1 MILFFLQLMGNPSDG
16 FYGKT
21 ISLSIQNFWAEV
33 TIYESEKLILTPHP
47 LCDPTEFGSLAD
59 LHDSY
64 GRDGYLGGLRLLQA
78 TCRKFYQYCS
88 KHGIALAKRNF
99 TLKYDTN
106 IPRQVRKWLLILHV
120 SGFKVWYVFAL
131 VFRNLPHSKNASG
144 FHSVTWWPTNSNR
157 ITLWHLV
164 FFFTALKK

>member
-1 MILFFLQLMGNPSDG
+1 MGNPSDG
-16 FYGKT
+16 FFGKT

-33 TIYESEKLILTPHP
+33 TIFESERLILTPH
-47 LCDPTEFGSLAD
+47 LLNDPTEFGSLAD

-78 TCRKFYQYCS
+78 TCRKFYIYCS

-106 IPRQVRKWLLILHV
+106 VPRQVSFLLNDVGKEHFIYRK
-120 SGFKVWYVFAL
+120 
-131 VFRNLPHSKNASG
+131 
-144 FHSVTWWPTNSNR
+144 
-157 ITLWHLV
+157 
-164 FFFTALKK
+164 

>member
-1 MILFFLQLMGNPSDG
+1 MIFLQLMGNPSDG

-33 TIYESEKLILTPHP
+33 TIFESERLILTPH
-47 LCDPTEFGSLAD
+47 LINDPTEFGSLAD

-64 GRDGYLGGLRLLQA
+64 GRDGYLGQLFVYNLFFCLNFLFSFVFFFVFLGGLRLLQA
-78 TCRKFYQYCS
+78 TCKKFYHYCS

-106 IPRQVRKWLLILHV
+106 VPRQV
-120 SGFKVWYVFAL
+120 SYF
-131 VFRNLPHSKNASG
+131 
-144 FHSVTWWPTNSNR
+144 
-157 ITLWHLV
+157 
-164 FFFTALKK
+164 

>member
-1 MILFFLQLMGNPSDG
+1 MGNPSDG

-33 TIYESEKLILTPHP
+33 TIFESERLILTPHP
-47 LCDPTEFGSLAD
+47 INDPTEFGSLAD

-64 GRDGYLGGLRLLQA
+64 GRDGYLGQLFVYIFFVKIFVNYIYIVCLFLGGLRLLQA
-78 TCRKFYQYCS
+78 TCKKFYHYCS

-106 IPRQVRKWLLILHV
+106 VPRQV
-120 SGFKVWYVFAL
+120 SYF
-131 VFRNLPHSKNASG
+131 
-144 FHSVTWWPTNSNR
+144 
-157 ITLWHLV
+157 
-164 FFFTALKK
+164 

>member
-1 MILFFLQLMGNPSDG
+1 MFLKSLALLVISRGMNAILYYVFFYFGLVLLTNGKKMSVEFAKLGTITFLNFTIFDSFFFLQLMGNPSDG

-106 IPRQVRKWLLILHV
+106 IPRQVRK
-120 SGFKVWYVFAL
+120 
-131 VFRNLPHSKNASG
+131 
-144 FHSVTWWPTNSNR
+144 
-157 ITLWHLV
+157 
-164 FFFTALKK
+164 